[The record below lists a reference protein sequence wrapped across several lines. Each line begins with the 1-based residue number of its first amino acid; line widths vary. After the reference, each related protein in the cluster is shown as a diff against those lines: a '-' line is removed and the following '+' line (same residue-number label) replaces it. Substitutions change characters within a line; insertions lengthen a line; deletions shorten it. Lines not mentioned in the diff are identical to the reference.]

1 MPAPLS
7 DALVFFGATG
17 DLAYKQIF
25 PALQA
30 MAGRG
35 HLTIPVVGVA
45 KAGWGLEQLQ
55 ARARESVEKH
65 GGLDPAAFSKLM
77 SLLRYVDG
85 DYRDAA
91 TFQTLRQTLGTAARP
106 LHYLAIPPSMFAV
119 VAEGLA
125 QAGLAKDARV
135 VVEKPFGRDLASA
148 RALNQTVHQV
158 FPERAIFRIDHY
170 LGKAPVENLL
180 FFRFA
185 NAFLEPIWNR
195 HFVESVQVTMAESFG
210 VEGRGRFYEE
220 AGAIRD
226 VVQNHMLQVA
236 ALLAMEPPIS
246 SEPESIRDGKVRVF
260 EAMRPARC
268 VEYRPRTVPRL
279 PPGARRRAPSRR
291 WRPSRPSGSRSTTG
305 AGQASRSTSG
315 PARTCRSPPPR
326 FWCGS
331 SGRRRSCSRMSSPG
345 PANYLRFRL
354 SPDIVLALGA
364 CALHDSEQLD
374 TQAVE
379 LELTRRPTA
388 DSMAPY
394 ERLLGSAA
402 KGESILFAR
411 EDEVEAAWRVV
422 DPILGTVTPCH
433 IYEPHTWGPA
443 EAERLAPPGG
453 WHAPEGSA
461 PPWLSRL
468 IRSGWSATAR
478 PRGPPRASTPAA
490 PTSRSRRPASVR
502 RSPSGRTWR
511 VTPSPLVL
519 SSPLA
524 RARETCRLAGLGESA
539 EITDDLREWD
549 YGIYEGRRTADIRK
563 EVPGWTVWNRP
574 IPGGETLEQVAER
587 TRRVIDRAVSA
598 RGDVALF
605 AHAHVLRVLAACW
618 LGLPPDA
625 GRLLALGT
633 ASLNI
638 LGYERETRVISV
650 WNQDWQLHRGET
662 P

>member
-1 MPAPLS
+1 MAPPLS

-25 PALQA
+25 PALQS

-35 HLTIPVVGVA
+35 HLTVPVVGVA
-45 KAGWGLEQLQ
+45 KAGWSLEQLQ

-65 GGLDPAAFSKLM
+65 GRLDPVAFPKLM

-85 DYRDAA
+85 DYREAA
-91 TFQTLRQTLGTAARP
+91 TFRALRQALGTAARP
-106 LHYLAIPPSMFAV
+106 LHYLAVPPSMFAV

-135 VVEKPFGRDLASA
+135 VVEKPFGHDLASA

-158 FPERAIFRIDHY
+158 FPEQAIFRIDHY

-195 HFVESVQVTMAESFG
+195 HYVESVQVTMAESFG

-260 EAMRPARC
+260 EAMRP
-268 VEYRPRTVPRL
+268 L
-279 PPGARRRAPSRR
+279 D
-291 WRPSRPSGSRSTTG
+291 
-305 AGQASRSTSG
+305 
-315 PARTCRSPPPR
+315 
-326 FWCGS
+326 GS
-331 SGRRRSCSRMSSPG
+331 SIVRGQFRGYRQESGVAADSQVETFAALQLSVDNWRWAGVPFHIRAGKNLPVTATEVMVRLRRPPQVVFKNIKPCAP
-345 PANYLRFRL
+345 NYFRFRL

-364 CALHDSEQLD
+364 CALHDAEQLD
-374 TQAVE
+374 TQPVE

-402 KGESILFAR
+402 KGEAILFAR

-422 DPILGTVTPCH
+422 DPILGAVTPCH
-433 IYEPHTWGPA
+433 IYEPHTWGPT

-461 PPWLSRL
+461 
-468 IRSGWSATAR
+468 
-478 PRGPPRASTPAA
+478 
-490 PTSRSRRPASVR
+490 
-502 RSPSGRTWR
+502 
-511 VTPSPLVL
+511 
-519 SSPLA
+519 
-524 RARETCRLAGLGESA
+524 
-539 EITDDLREWD
+539 
-549 YGIYEGRRTADIRK
+549 
-563 EVPGWTVWNRP
+563 
-574 IPGGETLEQVAER
+574 
-587 TRRVIDRAVSA
+587 A
-598 RGDVALF
+598 RG
-605 AHAHVLRVLAACW
+605 
-618 LGLPPDA
+618 
-625 GRLLALGT
+625 
-633 ASLNI
+633 
-638 LGYERETRVISV
+638 
-650 WNQDWQLHRGET
+650 
-662 P
+662 